1 MLAQRML
8 ETNPELIDAA
18 IELHQLG
25 ALPANSFLFDLD
37 AVAEN
42 ARMQSTEAKRL
53 GLTTYLSDQADRP

>member
-42 ARMQSTEAKRL
+42 ARMQSAEAKRL
-53 GLTTYLSDQADRP
+53 GLTT